1 MTCWKRWASGAGV
14 TPGPLFHFRCRV
26 RKGGLGGM
34 SINFSAGEKQP
45 VNVLATTEAALVEAA
60 EELARLIDRIKSG
73 KFQEAKATPDA
84 VKGLHRALE
93 VVVLGKRDVEK
104 LCKQVTGTV
113 GATSLDFHAARDEIG
128 RRLARLRDAG

>member
-1 MTCWKRWASGAGV
+1 
-14 TPGPLFHFRCRV
+14 
-26 RKGGLGGM
+26 M
-34 SINFSAGEKQP
+34 SINFAAGDKAP
-45 VNVLATTEAALVEAA
+45 VDVLATTEAALVDAA
-60 EELARLIDRIKSG
+60 EELARLINRIKDG

-84 VKGLHRALE
+84 VKSLHRALE

-128 RRLARLRDAG
+128 RRLARLRDAGPG

>member
-1 MTCWKRWASGAGV
+1 
-14 TPGPLFHFRCRV
+14 
-26 RKGGLGGM
+26 M
-34 SINFSAGEKQP
+34 SINFSAGEKEP
-45 VNVLATTEAALVEAA
+45 VNVLATTEAALVDAA
-60 EELARLIDRIKSG
+60 EELARLIDRIKAG

-128 RRLARLRDAG
+128 RRLARLRDAGGG